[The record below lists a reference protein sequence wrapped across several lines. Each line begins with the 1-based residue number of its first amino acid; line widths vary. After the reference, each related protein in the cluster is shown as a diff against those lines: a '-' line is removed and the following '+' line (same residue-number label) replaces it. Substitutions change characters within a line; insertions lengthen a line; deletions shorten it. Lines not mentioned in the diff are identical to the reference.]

1 MSLNKAELCSSLCS
15 CPLLLQMQ
23 ENFVKKFKVY
33 PNQGEMVQTTSNL
46 KEIIKA
52 LELPNKQ
59 NNVENEENEENLN
72 LLDQPEISNLW
83 HSFDEINNEQ
93 EENEEE
99 GNDDDEDN
107 IIASLDYKILNEESK
122 TPIPVYE
129 TMTELELNLKLAKY
143 GHGPMGKRAAIR
155 LLNQI
160 FEATHPIFSETTPIP
175 RKIIKL
181 LEKENNDG
189 NGNNN
194 LQRQKR
200 TKAKIAL
207 LMELDKD
214 VEWKKN
220 KNDQENCN
228 RIVPKNDEKQQQ
240 QLGGEKTTQLKKTFL
255 SWLRKPNNA
264 KLYNE
269 ILTLNPVLLEKLY
282 TTFRQDLEDTRGVS
296 KEALANILD
305 EMGVTYC
312 LKNVEEC

>member
-1 MSLNKAELCSSLCS
+1 MALNKTELCSSLCS

-33 PNQGEMVQTTSNL
+33 PNQGEMVQTTSNF
-46 KEIIKA
+46 KDIIKA

-59 NNVENEENEENLN
+59 NNVENEENEENIN

-83 HSFDEINNEQ
+83 HSFDEINNYQ
-93 EENEEE
+93 EENEE
-99 GNDDDEDN
+99 NDDEEDN

-189 NGNNN
+189 NQNNN

-207 LMELDKD
+207 LIEL
-214 VEWKKN
+214 ERKN
-220 KNDQENCN
+220 RNDQENCN
-228 RIVPKNDEKQQQ
+228 RIVHKNDEKQQQ
-240 QLGGEKTTQLKKTFL
+240 QGGEKTTQLKKTFL

-269 ILTLNPVLLEKLY
+269 MLTLNPVLLEKLY
-282 TTFRQDLEDTRGVS
+282 TTFRQDLEDTRSVS

>member
-1 MSLNKAELCSSLCS
+1 
-15 CPLLLQMQ
+15 
-23 ENFVKKFKVY
+23 
-33 PNQGEMVQTTSNL
+33 MVQTTSNF
-46 KEIIKA
+46 KDIIKA

-59 NNVENEENEENLN
+59 NNEEKEENEENLN
-72 LLDQPEISNLW
+72 LLHQPEIN
-83 HSFDEINNEQ
+83 
-93 EENEEE
+93 
-99 GNDDDEDN
+99 
-107 IIASLDYKILNEESK
+107 YKILNEESK

-129 TMTELELNLKLAKY
+129 TMTELELNLKKFSFGTTELAKY

-160 FEATHPIFSETTPIP
+160 FEATHP
-175 RKIIKL
+175 
-181 LEKENNDG
+181 N
-189 NGNNN
+189 
-194 LQRQKR
+194 
-200 TKAKIAL
+200 
-207 LMELDKD
+207 KD

-240 QLGGEKTTQLKKTFL
+240 QLGGE
-255 SWLRKPNNA
+255 
-264 KLYNE
+264 
-269 ILTLNPVLLEKLY
+269 EKLY

>member
-1 MSLNKAELCSSLCS
+1 MNYKTLNFNRRKQLPDS
-15 CPLLLQMQ
+15 
-23 ENFVKKFKVY
+23 KKERAKKKR
-33 PNQGEMVQTTSNL
+33 Q
-46 KEIIKA
+46 A

-59 NNVENEENEENLN
+59 NNVEKEENEENLN

-93 EENEEE
+93 EENEE
-99 GNDDDEDN
+99 NDEEEDN

-129 TMTELELNLKLAKY
+129 TMTELELNL
-143 GHGPMGKRAAIR
+143 
-155 LLNQI
+155 N
-160 FEATHPIFSETTPIP
+160 
-175 RKIIKL
+175 
-181 LEKENNDG
+181 
-189 NGNNN
+189 
-194 LQRQKR
+194 
-200 TKAKIAL
+200 
-207 LMELDKD
+207 KD
-214 VEWKKN
+214 VEWRKN

-240 QLGGEKTTQLKKTFL
+240 QQGGEKTAQLKKTFL

-282 TTFRQDLEDTRGVS
+282 TTFRQDLEDTRGAS